1 MILHVGARVLIVDDN
16 RSFLT
21 SARALLESEGL
32 EVVGVVADGP
42 GAAAALEVTHPD
54 VVLVDVDLGRESGV
68 SVTRELAAAHPQ
80 VCIILIS
87 AYPEVDLPG
96 VLAQT
101 PALGF
106 IHKPAVSRRAIEGL
120 LAGPR

>member
-1 MILHVGARVLIVDDN
+1 MGARVLIVDDN
-16 RSFLT
+16 RSFLS

-32 EVVGVVADGP
+32 EVVGVVADSL
-42 GAAAALEVTHPD
+42 GATAALEVMRPD

-68 SVTRELAAAHPQ
+68 SVTHQLAAADPELR
-80 VCIILIS
+80 IILIS

-106 IHKPAVSRRAIEGL
+106 IHKSAVSRRAIEGL
-120 LAGPR
+120 LALPG